1 MKKTKQNL
9 LIFIIISSLLIFY
22 LNNTFAATIQVWTDL
37 SALTDD
43 CVWNTCYVWS
53 WTTAIMKLLWWI
65 VKYATFIVWLA
76 AVLFIVI
83 NWIMY
88 SMWGMDQSMK
98 EESKKRIVK
107 TLIWIIILLMSW
119 TILNLIAPWI
129 YK

>member
-1 MKKTKQNL
+1 MKKILKYL
-9 LIFIIISSLLIFY
+9 IIISVFLGIFY
-22 LNNTFAATIQVWTDL
+22 ISNTYAASIKTTVDFTDIIEWCHWKTCDIDNWS
-37 SALTDD
+37 SAIK
-43 CVWNTCYVWS
+43 N
-53 WTTAIMKLLWWI
+53 ILWWI
-65 VKYATFIVWLA
+65 IKYATFLVWLI
-76 AVLFIVI
+76 AVLFIVV

-107 TLIWIIILLMSW
+107 TLIWIIVLLMSW